1 MVSLKKCL
9 GWLAAM
15 ALLAAAMQAQAQDKV
30 SVFKQQPLTY
40 LTGSVGMANLD
51 FDTFDVDS
59 PVLGIGMGAMV
70 NKYVGLEVRLA
81 RSVTREEN
89 QNSRYALDH
98 LASAL
103 ATLRFPIW
111 RFVYGQAYAGISDAQ
126 VMSISPTGDTER
138 NNDTTLSYGLD
149 VGVHVVPHW
158 RVSAGYSSYI
168 DKSYWKVTA
177 IEGSLQYL
185 F

>member
-1 MVSLKKCL
+1 MASLTTRL
-9 GWLAAM
+9 GWLAGA

-30 SVFKQQPLTY
+30 SVFQQQPLTY
-40 LTGSVGMANLD
+40 LSGSVGMANLD
-51 FDTFDVDS
+51 FGSFDVDS
-59 PVLGIGMGAMV
+59 PILGIGMGAMV
-70 NKYVGLEVRLA
+70 NKYVGVEIRLA
-81 RSVTREEN
+81 RSVTREDH
-89 QNSRYALDH
+89 QNSQYALDH

-103 ATLRFPIW
+103 ATLRFPVW
-111 RFVYGQAYAGISDAQ
+111 RFIYGQAYAGISDAQ

-149 VGVHVVPHW
+149 LGIHVVPHW